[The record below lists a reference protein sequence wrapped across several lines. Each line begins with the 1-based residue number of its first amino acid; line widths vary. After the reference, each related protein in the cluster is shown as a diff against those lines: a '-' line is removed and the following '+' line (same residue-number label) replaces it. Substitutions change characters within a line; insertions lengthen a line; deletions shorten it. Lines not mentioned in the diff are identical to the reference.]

1 MRWQCP
7 YCIKEFSKP
16 LSLPK
21 HISEK
26 HAYEEES
33 FPEAARLN
41 WKPPMTSDNPR
52 EQDSDNQVNI

>member
-16 LSLPK
+16 LSLSK

-26 HAYEEES
+26 HSYKEES
-33 FPEAARLN
+33 SLEAARLN
-41 WKPPMTSDNPR
+41 WKPLMTSDNPR